1 MKKRILTLC
10 LSLVGLLA
18 QAQTVTVSPLP
29 QQISWG
35 AKAFNNTTSY
45 KLTGDDAADADAV
58 ALVNEKLSVGAA
70 GVELVLGEVGDAA
83 VAAYESLVPAQAEGY
98 YLKVEPAKVVIAG
111 RDGSGTYYGVQTF
124 LQIASQPEV
133 MQAEVTD
140 WPSVKLR
147 GVIEG
152 FYGNPWST
160 SARKRQ
166 FEFYGQ
172 NKMNIYVYGPK
183 DDPYH
188 HGDNWSVPYPA
199 AEGKV
204 IQELAEYAAKNK
216 VKFTWA
222 VHPMNAANDLAGQ
235 KALVAKFESMYKL
248 GVRSFSVFFDDIW
261 GGYDGAKQAAAL
273 NYATENF
280 VKKHPD
286 VEPLST
292 CPSQY
297 NRGWAGGTYLSDLT
311 QNLNA
316 EVTVMWTGNGVVDMI
331 DMGSVSWFK
340 NNLGGRKPFIW
351 LNYPVNDY
359 CINHMLMGPTSGSGK
374 NIANEVA
381 AFCSN
386 PMEYAEASKVSL
398 YSIADYTW
406 NMPAYD
412 AQSSWE
418 RALSAIWP
426 TQAEAF
432 KVFCENN
439 VDLGVGNTHGLRRPD
454 ESQDFKAAA
463 AAFEAA
469 IADGFSSDEI
479 APMRVEIDKLVTS
492 ANLLLAD
499 TEHQPELIEELK
511 PWLQKMQ
518 MMGQRGQLIMDM
530 YQCLLDDQ
538 PTQFIEKYL
547 QVKSIQEA
555 EDRLTSRDFEGTIK
569 MARPDVAALV
579 VAPFLKKHLAA
590 AAQEYKK
597 LYTEGWE
604 NFDAVVLENGNY
616 YIKVNGQYLS
626 NVKTTNVPVWK
637 SEVDNINP
645 QNAQWNIMLDA
656 STERYRIVNV
666 EDGRYLNEKGEVQT
680 VNHAN
685 NPYDATWHSYNITRL
700 NGRYAI
706 QNGGS
711 AGTGFW
717 TPDATRINKGAN
729 QDFATTSNFVFE
741 IVPVGGEAASY
752 PTIDKHFSY
761 YIKDKDGRYLT
772 ANSAV
777 NGTPTFQAD
786 KQESGQRQQWLF
798 IVDGNGRWKL
808 YSAANTNQFI
818 NEYGVFSTNAFSSDW
833 NTYVLQECD
842 GKWSIRNSITA
853 ANNNSAVAD
862 RYWTVDGDQLGQG
875 GTELKD
881 SYIFTI
887 EQAGTRDINPWE
899 DETVFEINKLPGHAT
914 QIPYGSV
921 EEMRADPF
929 YHTPWTQP
937 ASSRVLSLNGDWNF
951 DYKPT
956 TANRIDGATATGEG
970 WATIPVPGNWEMQGY
985 GDPMYINV
993 NYAFKDNPPY
1003 ISCDNPVGT
1012 YTRTFTLPANWKEQR
1027 TILHFDGLYSGAYV
1041 WANGQLVGYTEGSN
1055 NDAEFDLTPYVQEG
1069 ENRLTVQVF
1078 RWTDGSY
1085 LEGQDMFH
1093 MSGIHRDVYLV
1104 NVPQQYVRDHVIT
1117 WDGTTLNVAVT
1128 TEGTP
1133 DVTVT
1138 VFDPAG
1144 VQVATGTIAGTGNT
1158 DLSIAEPQLWTAETP
1173 SLYTVE
1179 LSTPDGYA
1187 FSTRYGLRT
1196 VELRSNQ
1203 LRVNGKRVILRGV
1216 NTQDTDPL
1224 TGRAIGVDMMLKDLL
1239 LMKQGNVNCVRTS
1252 HYPRQA
1258 KMMAMMDYYGFYV
1271 VDEADVECH
1280 KNWEDKGTI
1289 NKAESWRAAIV
1300 DRTERMVLRDRNNAG
1315 VVMWSLGNESGDGA
1329 NFTASYAATRALS
1342 PLPIHYEGASREA
1355 KWNKAAN
1362 TDILGTMYRSVDE
1375 VQTLLDKNLPFFM
1388 CEYAHAMGNAIGNLP
1403 EYWDVMEKKTNAIG
1417 ACIWDWVDQS
1427 IYSADDIKSGNLTKN
1442 GFPLYKTG
1450 YDFPG
1455 PHQGNFCNN
1464 GILTADRRLTAKY
1477 AEVKQV
1483 YSPVQFTNIRN
1494 KKSLTIKNKYAF
1506 LDLGHLSL
1514 KWAVLKNGVEVE
1526 SGIMDMPDV
1535 AAGRT
1540 GTVTIPYATATDDA
1554 TAEYLLNV
1562 AAVTREESAW
1572 AEAGHEVSLGQFIIQ
1587 NRAAMAVPAAG
1598 SATLT
1603 TTTADGTTS
1612 LSTDDGAL
1620 AATFSAS
1627 NLTRLDLG
1635 GITGVVAKAADA
1647 PVYNNFRWIENDRTS
1662 AQDTESGTGAAT
1674 TTVTD
1679 NGQSATV
1686 SFNYAGTKCP
1696 YTLDY
1701 TAHAAGVMDIKATFR
1716 PAVEGLRRIGLGMQ
1730 VSSDWIGVEYYG
1742 RGPWENHVDR
1752 KAGTFLG
1759 SYKTTVDD
1767 MFEPYPHPQ
1776 SCGNREDLREL
1787 RLINEAGDTLVFETD
1802 GQVAFSAGRYRES
1815 VFRTEEL
1822 HPWDLSPNKS
1832 LIFLHFDYMQ
1842 RGIGNASCGN
1852 VAPLD
1857 KYLCPSTGEYS
1868 FTLRMKM
1875 LTKDHANTITSVAA
1889 DRKAGGE
1896 VYDLQ
1901 GRRVSNTK
1909 RPGIYIVNGKKMI
1922 KR

>member
-1 MKKRILTLC
+1 MRKQLLTLC
-10 LSLVGLLA
+10 LSLAALGV

-45 KLTGDDAADADAV
+45 KLAAADADADAV
-58 ALVNEKLSVGAA
+58 ALVNEKLGVGAS
-70 GVELVLGEVGDAA
+70 GVELVMGEVGDAA
-83 VAAYESLVPAQAEGY
+83 VAAYESLVPANAEGY
-98 YLKVEPAKVVIAG
+98 YLKVEPGKVVIAG

-133 MQAEVTD
+133 MQVEVAD
-140 WPSVKLR
+140 YPSVKLR

-152 FYGNPWST
+152 FYGNPWTT

-172 NKMNIYVYGPK
+172 NKMNVYVYGPK

-188 HGDNWSVPYPA
+188 RGQWRDPYPA
-199 AEGKV
+199 AEGRV
-204 IQELAEYAAKNK
+204 IKELAEYAAKHK

-222 VHPMNAANDLAGQ
+222 VHPGNGANELEGQ
-235 KALVAKFESMYKL
+235 QALVAKLENVYKL
-248 GVRSFSVFFDDIW
+248 GVRSFSVFFDDI
-261 GGYDGAKQAAAL
+261 GGYDGAKQAQVL
-273 NYATENF
+273 NYVTTNF
-280 VKKHPD
+280 VKKHDD
-286 VEPLST
+286 VEPMSM
-292 CPSQY
+292 CPSEY
-297 NRGWAGGTYLSDLT
+297 NRGWSGDGSYLRALATNMNS
-311 QNLNA
+311 
-316 EVTVMWTGNGVVDMI
+316 EVKVMWTGNSVVDMI
-331 DMGSVSWFK
+331 NKGDTDWFK
-340 NNLGGRKPFIW
+340 NIMGGRKPFIW

-359 CINHMLMGPTSGSGK
+359 CINHMLMGPTWGNDL
-374 NIANEVA
+374 NIANEVE

-398 YSIADYTW
+398 YSIADYAW
-406 NMPAYD
+406 NMSKYD
-412 AQSSWE
+412 SQSSWE
-418 RALSAIWP
+418 RSIPAIWP
-426 TQAEAF
+426 TEADAF
-432 KVFCENN
+432 RVFCDHNQ
-439 VDLGVGNTHGLRRPD
+439 DLGVTVHGLRRMD
-454 ESQDFKAAA
+454 ESQEFKAVAT
-463 AAFEAA
+463 AFEDA
-469 IADGFSSDEI
+469 IADGATAAEI
-479 APMRVEIDKLVTS
+479 APLRAEMDKMAS
-492 ANLLLAD
+492 AATRLLAD

-518 MMGQRGQLIMDM
+518 MMGQRGQLLMEM
-530 YQCLLDDQ
+530 YQCLADDQ
-538 PTQFIEKYL
+538 PAQFIEKYV
-547 QVKSIQEA
+547 QVKTILEA
-555 EDRLTSRDFEGTIK
+555 EDQLRSRDFEGTIK
-569 MARPDVAALV
+569 SARPEVGTLV
-579 VAPFLKKHLAA
+579 VAPFLKKQLATVV
-590 AAQEYKK
+590 QEYKK
-597 LYTEGWE
+597 HYTEGWE

-616 YIKVNGQYLS
+616 YIKVNGQYLT
-626 NVKTTNVPVWK
+626 NVKTAGNPVWK

-645 QNAQWNIMLDA
+645 QNALWNISMDA
-656 STERYRIVNV
+656 TTERYMITNV
-666 EDGRYLNEKGEVQT
+666 EDGRYLNELGNACGVGDNAFES
-680 VNHAN
+680 A
-685 NPYDATWHSYNITRL
+685 WHTYTITRL

-729 QDFATTSNFVFE
+729 QTFATSSNFVFE
-741 IVPVGGEAASY
+741 IVPVSGEIVSHPA
-752 PTIDKHFSY
+752 IDKHYTY

-777 NGTPTFQAD
+777 NETPTFQTD
-786 KQESGQRQQWLF
+786 KQESGDLQKWVFTL
-798 IVDGNGRWKL
+798 DGNGRWKL

-842 GKWSIRNSITA
+842 GKWSIRNSVT
-853 ANNNSAVAD
+853 ANNNNSSVAD
-862 RYWTVDGDQLGQG
+862 RYWTVNDDRLGQD
-875 GTELKD
+875 GTSLKD

-899 DETVFEINKLPGHAT
+899 DESVFEINKLPGHAT
-914 QIPYGSV
+914 QIPYAGI
-921 EEMRADPF
+921 EEMRRDAF
-929 YHTPWTQP
+929 YQTPWTQP
-937 ASSRVLSLNGDWNF
+937 VSSRVLSLNGDWNF
-951 DYKPT
+951 NYKPT
-956 TANRIDGATATGEG
+956 SANRIDGATATGEG
-970 WATIPVPGNWEMQGY
+970 WETIPVPSNWEMQGY

-993 NYAFKDNPPY
+993 NYAFNDNPPY

-1012 YTRTFTLPANWKEQR
+1012 YTRTFTLPSNWKEQR

-1041 WANGQLVGYTEGSN
+1041 WANGRMVGYTEGSN
-1055 NDAEFDLTPYVQEG
+1055 NDAEFDLTDYVQEG

-1104 NVPQQYVRDHVIT
+1104 NLPQNYVRDHVIT
-1117 WDGTTLNVAVT
+1117 WDGTTLNVAVE
-1128 TEGTP
+1128 TEGEP
-1133 DVTVT
+1133 AVSVT

-1144 VQVATGTIAGTGNT
+1144 QQVATGSITGTGNT
-1158 DLSIAEPQLWTAETP
+1158 DLSIADPQLWTAETP
-1173 SLYTVE
+1173 NLYTVE

-1196 VELRSNQ
+1196 VELKANQ
-1203 LRVNGKRVILRGV
+1203 LRVNGKRVVLRGV

-1280 KNWEDKGTI
+1280 KNWEDKGSI
-1289 NKAESWRAAIV
+1289 NKAESWRAPIV
-1300 DRTERMVLRDRNNAG
+1300 DRTERMVLRDRNNAC

-1342 PLPIHYEGASREA
+1342 PLPIHYEGASRDA
-1355 KWNKAAN
+1355 KWEKAAN
-1362 TDILGTMYRSVDE
+1362 TDVLGTMYRSVDE
-1375 VQTLLDKNLPFFM
+1375 VQTLLGKNLPFFM

-1403 EYWDVMEKKTNAIG
+1403 EYWTAMEAKSNTIG

-1427 IYSADDIKSGNLTKN
+1427 IYSAADIKSGNLTQN
-1442 GFPLYKTG
+1442 GFPLFKTG

-1464 GILTADRRLTAKY
+1464 GILTADRQLTAKY

-1483 YSPVQFTNIRN
+1483 YSPVQFTAIKSD
-1494 KKSLTIKNKYAF
+1494 KKTVSLKNKYAF
-1506 LDLGHLSL
+1506 LDLTHLNL
-1514 KWAVLKNGVEVE
+1514 KWAVLKNGKEVE
-1526 SGIMDMPDV
+1526 SGIIDIPATAV
-1535 AAGRT
+1535 GRT
-1540 GTVTIPYATATDDA
+1540 ATILIPYTTVADDA
-1554 TAEYLLNV
+1554 NAEYLLNV
-1562 AAVTREESAW
+1562 AAVTKEDAAW
-1572 AEAGHEVSLGQFIIQ
+1572 AAAGHEVSLGQFTIQ
-1587 NRAAMAVPAAG
+1587 KRAALAEPAAG
-1598 SATLT
+1598 DATLSTSTTAGT
-1603 TTTADGTTS
+1603 TTIATGDSS
-1612 LSTDDGAL
+1612 LV
-1620 AATFSAS
+1620 ATFSERS
-1627 NLTRLDLG
+1627 GNLTRLDMG
-1635 GITGVVAKAADA
+1635 GIESVVRNATSA

-1662 AQDTESGTGAAT
+1662 ESDTESGVGNAT

-1686 SFNYAGTKCP
+1686 SFTYEGTKCP

-1701 TAHAAGVMDIKATFR
+1701 TAYAAGMMDIKATFR
-1716 PAVEGLRRIGLGMQ
+1716 PAVKDLRRIGLGMRLN
-1730 VSSDWIGVEYYG
+1730 SDWDQVEYYG
-1742 RGPWENHVDR
+1742 RGPWENYVDR

-1759 SYKTTVDD
+1759 VYKTTVDD
-1767 MFEPYPHPQ
+1767 MFEAYTHPQ
-1776 SCGNREDLREL
+1776 SHGNREDLREL

-1802 GQVAFSAGRYRES
+1802 GQVAFSVSRYNET

-1822 HPWDLSPNKS
+1822 HPWNLSASNTA
-1832 LIFLHFDYMQ
+1832 LYLHFDYMQ
-1842 RGIGNASCGN
+1842 RGIGNFSCGQ
-1852 VAPLD
+1852 VQTLD
-1857 KYLCPSTGEYS
+1857 KYLCPSSGEYS

-1875 LTKDHANTITSVAA
+1875 LTKDHPNAITSVMA
-1889 DRKAGGE
+1889 DRQADGA

-1901 GRRVSNTK
+1901 GRRVSNSK
-1909 RPGIYIVNGKKMI
+1909 RPGIYIINGKKVV
-1922 KR
+1922 KN